1 MEQKDEAKRIL
12 CVDIDGNDDI
22 ADDDESVKYPSQG
35 TIRCVIAI
43 WLYMLLNKEADMT
56 FLYSPLE
63 LYIMMHMCSCIIN

>member
-22 ADDDESVKYPSQG
+22 ADDDESVKYPNQG

-43 WLYMLLNKEADMT
+43 WLYMLLKT
-56 FLYSPLE
+56 KQ
-63 LYIMMHMCSCIIN
+63 I

>member
-56 FLYSPLE
+56 FFVFTSRIVHHDAYVFLY
-63 LYIMMHMCSCIIN
+63 H